1 MKKVFR
7 FILLSICVFFFA
19 SFHKADKETVRK
31 TIALNGNWNF
41 SVDSL
46 SIGESNHWEING
58 LPKNTSRIVSVPH
71 TWNVEKGLEKYAGN
85 GWYEREFEV
94 TESDLQKTVR
104 IQFDAVYHDAVVYI
118 NGKKA
123 GEHIGS
129 GYNRFFIT
137 ISPFV
142 KKGINKL
149 TVRVNN
155 AFSSNNIPFLKSY
168 DWANDGGIYR
178 SVSLVITEPQ
188 AVKNIKVIGTPN
200 GLKGKADIDISFID
214 NSKID
219 FSKLKLMVEITE
231 ENQNTNQVIFNSE
244 LKGTVEKS
252 AFKTSLHFDKINP
265 WHFDAPNLY
274 KLKIQLFAEGKL
286 KDEYTT
292 VFGFRSI
299 KVEKNR
305 YVLNGEPIR
314 LMGVEWMPGSNMER
328 GMAETTADFERNLKL
343 MKNANCIFT
352 RFHWQQ
358 DEAIFDWCDRN
369 GILVQEEIPY
379 WGGATM
385 INDSLLA
392 LGKKHL
398 EEMIENHY
406 NHPSIISWGIGNEL
420 ESHNPE
426 NVNRLK
432 TLYNEAKTIDASRL
446 VNYVSNKLHKG
457 KPIQKD
463 YVPDASGEFDMMMFN
478 EYYSTWF
485 GKSLDVIGGELDRI
499 SAEYPNKAMTISEW
513 GLCEPAHKGG
523 DLRRIK
529 EMTEQLKIYGS
540 KDYVAGAIYFC
551 LNDYRT
557 HMGEDFTYAYPQR
570 VHGVCDIFLNPKPSY
585 YTLKKESSPVI
596 IKSVGV
602 KNGTATITLL
612 GKTAIPSYNLKNY
625 SIVSGNEKVTIDKL
639 EPGQEK
645 TFKIKINENHFSII
659 RPTGFEVADYQF
671 QEK

>member
-1 MKKVFR
+1 MKKAFR
-7 FILLSICVFFFA
+7 FILLSICMFFLA
-19 SFHKADKETVRK
+19 SFYKADKEIVRK
-31 TIALNGNWNF
+31 TISLNGNWNF

-46 SIGESNHWEING
+46 SLGESNHWETIG

-71 TWNVEKGLEKYAGN
+71 VWNVEKGLEKYWGN
-85 GWYEREFEV
+85 CWYEREFEV
-94 TESDLQKTVR
+94 SESDLQKTVR
-104 IQFDAVYHDAVVYI
+104 IQFDAVYHDAVIYI

-129 GYNRFFIT
+129 GYNRFFIN

-142 KKGINKL
+142 KKGKNTL
-149 TVRVNN
+149 RVRVNN
-155 AFSSNNIPFLKSY
+155 DFSRNNIPFLKSY

-178 SVSLVITEPQ
+178 NVSLVITEPQ
-188 AVKNIKVIGTPN
+188 AVKNIKVVGTPN
-200 GLKGKADIDISFID
+200 GSKGTADINVSFID

-219 FSKLKLMVEITE
+219 FSKLKLMATITE
-231 ENQNTNQVIFNSE
+231 ENQTTNKVIFNSE
-244 LKGTVEKS
+244 LKGKLEKDD
-252 AFKTSLHFDKINP
+252 FKTSLNFDKINP

-274 KLKIQLFAEGKL
+274 KLTLQLFVDGKL

-299 KVEKNR
+299 TVEKNR

-358 DEAIFDWCDRN
+358 DEAVFDWCDRN

-385 INDSLLA
+385 LNDTLLA

-398 EEMIENHY
+398 DEMTENHY

-432 TLYNEAKTIDASRL
+432 ILYNEAKTIDASRL
-446 VNYVSNKLHKG
+446 VNFVSNKLHKG

-463 YVPDASGEFDMMMFN
+463 YVPDASGEFDMLMFN

-485 GKSLDVIGGELDRI
+485 GKSLDVIGSELDRI
-499 SAEYPNKAMTISEW
+499 SAEYNNKPMTISEW

-523 DLRRIK
+523 DPRRIK
-529 EMTEQLKIYGS
+529 EMAEQLKIYGS

-557 HMGEDFTYAYPQR
+557 HMGEDFTYAYPLR
-570 VHGVCDIFLNPKPSY
+570 VHGVCDIFSNPKPSY
-585 YTLKKESSPVI
+585 YALKKESSPVI
-596 IKSVGV
+596 IKSVEV
-602 KNGTATITLL
+602 KNGTANITLS
-612 GKTAIPSYNLKNY
+612 GKTTIPSYTLRNY
-625 SIVSGNEKVTIDKL
+625 VIVCGNQKITIDKL
-639 EPGQEK
+639 EPAQEK
-645 TFKIKINENHFSII
+645 TFKIKASANQFSIL
-659 RPTGFEVADYQF
+659 RPTGFEVINY
-671 QEK
+671 KL

>member
-1 MKKVFR
+1 MKKAFR
-7 FILLSICVFFFA
+7 FILLSICVFFLA
-19 SFHKADKETVRK
+19 SFYKADKEIVRK
-31 TIALNGNWNF
+31 TISLNGNWNF

-46 SIGESNHWEING
+46 SLGESNHWETIG

-71 TWNVEKGLEKYAGN
+71 VWNVEKGLEKYWGN
-85 GWYEREFEV
+85 CWYEREFEV
-94 TESDLQKTVR
+94 SESDLQKTVR
-104 IQFDAVYHDAVVYI
+104 IQFDAVYHDAVIYI

-129 GYNRFFIT
+129 GYNRFFIN
-137 ISPFV
+137 ISPFA
-142 KKGINKL
+142 KKGKNTL
-149 TVRVNN
+149 RVRVNN
-155 AFSSNNIPFLKSY
+155 DFSRNNIPFLKSY

-178 SVSLVITEPQ
+178 NVSLVITEPQ
-188 AVKNIKVIGTPN
+188 AVKNIKVVGTPN
-200 GLKGKADIDISFID
+200 DSKGTADINVSFID

-219 FSKLKLMVEITE
+219 FSKLKLMAVITE
-231 ENQNTNQVIFNSE
+231 ENQTTNKVIFNSE
-244 LKGTVEKS
+244 LKGKLEKDD
-252 AFKTSLHFDKINP
+252 FKTSLNFDKINP

-274 KLKIQLFAEGKL
+274 KLTLQLFVDGNL

-343 MKNANCIFT
+343 MKNANCVFT

-358 DEAIFDWCDRN
+358 DEAVFDWCDRN
-369 GILVQEEIPY
+369 GILVQEEIPF

-385 INDSLLA
+385 LNDTLLA

-398 EEMIENHY
+398 DEMTENHY

-426 NVNRLK
+426 NVNKLK

-446 VNYVSNKLHKG
+446 VNFVSNKLHKG

-463 YVPDASGEFDMMMFN
+463 YAPDASGEFDMLMFN

-485 GKSLDVIGGELDRI
+485 GKSIDVIGGELDRI

-523 DLRRIK
+523 DPRRIK
-529 EMTEQLKIYGS
+529 EMAEQLKIYGS

-557 HMGEDFTYAYPQR
+557 HMGEDFTYAYPLR
-570 VHGVCDIFLNPKPSY
+570 VHGVCDIFSNPKPSY
-585 YTLKKESSPVI
+585 YALKTESSPVI
-596 IKSVGV
+596 IKSVEV
-602 KNGTATITLL
+602 KNGTANITLS
-612 GKTAIPSYNLKNY
+612 GKTTIPSYTLRNY
-625 SIVSGNEKVTIDKL
+625 TIVCEKEKVTIDKL

-645 TFKIKINENHFSII
+645 TFKIKAKGNQFSIL
-659 RPTGFEVADYQF
+659 RPTGFEVINYKF
-671 QEK
+671 

>member
-1 MKKVFR
+1 MKKTFGL
-7 FILLSICVFFFA
+7 ILLLICTMFLA
-19 SFHKADKETVRK
+19 SFYKGEKQAVRK
-31 TIALNGNWNF
+31 IISLNGSWNF

-46 SIGESNHWEING
+46 SIGKSNHWETNG

-71 TWNVEKGLEKYAGN
+71 VWNVEKGLEKYTGN
-85 GWYEREFEV
+85 CWYERDFEV
-94 TESDLQKTVR
+94 SESDLQKTVR
-104 IQFDAVYHDAVVYI
+104 IQFDAVYHDAVIYI

-129 GYNRFFIT
+129 GYNRFFID
-137 ISPFV
+137 ISSFI
-142 KKGINKL
+142 KKGNNTL
-149 TVRVNN
+149 TVIVNN
-155 AFSSNNIPFLKSY
+155 DFSRNTIPFLKSY

-188 AVKNIKVIGTPN
+188 AVKNIKIVGTPN
-200 GLKGKADIDISFID
+200 GSKGVADIDVSFIE

-219 FSKLKLMVEITE
+219 FSKLKLMVKITE
-231 ENQNTNQVIFNSE
+231 ENQATNKIIFNSE
-244 LKGTVEKS
+244 LKGKLENDD
-252 AFKTSLHFDKINP
+252 FKTVLNFDKINP

-274 KLKIQLFAEGKL
+274 KLTLQLFIDGNL

-299 KVEKNR
+299 KIEKNR

-328 GMAETTADFERNLKL
+328 SMAETTADFEKNLKL

-358 DEAIFDWCDRN
+358 DEAVFDWCDRN

-385 INDSLLA
+385 LNDTLLA
-392 LGKKHL
+392 LGRKHL
-398 EEMIENHY
+398 IEMTENHY

-426 NVNRLK
+426 NVNRLR
-432 TLYNEAKTIDASRL
+432 TLYNEAKKIDASRL
-446 VNYVSNKLHKG
+446 VNFVSNKLHKG

-463 YVPDASGEFDMMMFN
+463 YVPDASGEFDMLMFN

-485 GKSLDVIGGELDRI
+485 GQSIDVIGGELDRI
-499 SAEYPNKAMTISEW
+499 SGEYNNKPITISEW

-523 DLRRIK
+523 DPRRIK
-529 EMTEQLKIYGS
+529 EMAEQLEIYGS

-557 HMGEDFTYAYPQR
+557 HMGEDFTYAYPLR
-570 VHGVCDIFLNPKPSY
+570 VHGVCDIFGNPKPSY
-585 YTLKKESSPVI
+585 YALKKESSPVI
-596 IKSVGV
+596 IKSVEI
-602 KNGTATITLL
+602 KNGTANITLL
-612 GKTAIPSYNLKNY
+612 GKNTIPSYTLRNY
-625 SIVSGNEKVTIDKL
+625 VIVCGNEKVVIDKL
-639 EPGQEK
+639 EPGQER
-645 TFKIKINENHFSII
+645 TFKIKIRANEFSII
-659 RPTGFEVADYQF
+659 RPTGFEVVNH
-671 QEK
+671 KL

>member
-1 MKKVFR
+1 MKKAFR
-7 FILLSICVFFFA
+7 FILLSICMFFLA
-19 SFHKADKETVRK
+19 SFYKADKEIVRK
-31 TIALNGNWNF
+31 TISLNGNWNF

-46 SIGESNHWEING
+46 SLGESNHWETIG

-71 TWNVEKGLEKYAGN
+71 VWNVEKGLEKYWGN
-85 GWYEREFEV
+85 CWYEREFEV
-94 TESDLQKTVR
+94 SESDLQKTVR

-129 GYNRFFIT
+129 GYNRFFIN

-142 KKGINKL
+142 KKGKNTL
-149 TVRVNN
+149 RVRVNN
-155 AFSSNNIPFLKSY
+155 DFSRNNIPFLKSY

-178 SVSLVITEPQ
+178 NVSLVITEPQ
-188 AVKNIKVIGTPN
+188 AVKNIKVVGTPN
-200 GLKGKADIDISFID
+200 GSKGTADINVSFID

-219 FSKLKLMVEITE
+219 FSKLKLMATITE
-231 ENQNTNQVIFNSE
+231 ENQTTNKVIFNSE
-244 LKGTVEKS
+244 LKGKLEKDD
-252 AFKTSLHFDKINP
+252 FKASLNFDKINT
-265 WHFDAPNLY
+265 WHFDTPNLY
-274 KLKIQLFAEGKL
+274 KLTVQLFVDGTL

-358 DEAIFDWCDRN
+358 DEAVFDWCDRN
-369 GILVQEEIPY
+369 GILVQEEIPF

-385 INDSLLA
+385 INDTLLA

-398 EEMIENHY
+398 DEMTENHY

-446 VNYVSNKLHKG
+446 VNFVSNKLHKG

-463 YVPDASGEFDMMMFN
+463 YVPDASGEFDMLMFN

-485 GKSLDVIGGELDRI
+485 GKSLDVIGSELDRI
-499 SAEYPNKAMTISEW
+499 SAEYNNKPMTISEW

-523 DLRRIK
+523 DPRRIK
-529 EMTEQLKIYGS
+529 EMAEQLKIYGS

-557 HMGEDFTYAYPQR
+557 HMGEDFTYAYPLR
-570 VHGVCDIFLNPKPSY
+570 VHGVCDIFSNPKPSY
-585 YTLKKESSPVI
+585 YALKKESSPVI
-596 IKSVGV
+596 IKSVEV
-602 KNGTATITLL
+602 KNGTATITLS
-612 GKTAIPSYNLKNY
+612 GKTTIPSYTLRNY
-625 SIVSGNEKVTIDKL
+625 TIVCGNQKITIDKL
-639 EPGQEK
+639 EPGSEK
-645 TFKIKINENHFSII
+645 TFKIKASTNQFSIL
-659 RPTGFEVADYQF
+659 RPTGFEVINYKF
-671 QEK
+671 

>member
-1 MKKVFR
+1 
-7 FILLSICVFFFA
+7 
-19 SFHKADKETVRK
+19 
-31 TIALNGNWNF
+31 
-41 SVDSL
+41 
-46 SIGESNHWEING
+46 
-58 LPKNTSRIVSVPH
+58 
-71 TWNVEKGLEKYAGN
+71 
-85 GWYEREFEV
+85 
-94 TESDLQKTVR
+94 
-104 IQFDAVYHDAVVYI
+104 
-118 NGKKA
+118 
-123 GEHIGS
+123 
-129 GYNRFFIT
+129 
-137 ISPFV
+137 
-142 KKGINKL
+142 
-149 TVRVNN
+149 
-155 AFSSNNIPFLKSY
+155 
-168 DWANDGGIYR
+168 
-178 SVSLVITEPQ
+178 
-188 AVKNIKVIGTPN
+188 
-200 GLKGKADIDISFID
+200 
-214 NSKID
+214 
-219 FSKLKLMVEITE
+219 
-231 ENQNTNQVIFNSE
+231 
-244 LKGTVEKS
+244 
-252 AFKTSLHFDKINP
+252 
-265 WHFDAPNLY
+265 
-274 KLKIQLFAEGKL
+274 
-286 KDEYTT
+286 
-292 VFGFRSI
+292 
-299 KVEKNR
+299 
-305 YVLNGEPIR
+305 
-314 LMGVEWMPGSNMER
+314 MPGSNMER

-358 DEAIFDWCDRN
+358 DEVIFDWCDRN

>member
-1 MKKVFR
+1 MKKAFR
-7 FILLSICVFFFA
+7 FILLSICMFFLA
-19 SFHKADKETVRK
+19 SFYKADKETVRK
-31 TIALNGNWNF
+31 TISLNGNWNF
-41 SVDSL
+41 SIDSL
-46 SIGESNHWEING
+46 SLGESNHWEIIG

-71 TWNVEKGLEKYAGN
+71 VWNVEKGLENYAGN
-85 GWYEREFEV
+85 CWYEREFEV
-94 TESDLQKTVR
+94 PESDLQKTVR

-129 GYNRFFIT
+129 GYNRFFIN

-142 KKGINKL
+142 KKGKNTL
-149 TVRVNN
+149 RVRVNN
-155 AFSSNNIPFLKSY
+155 DFSRNNIPFLKSY

-178 SVSLVITEPQ
+178 NVSLIITDPQ
-188 AVKNIKVIGTPN
+188 AVKNIKVVGTPN
-200 GLKGKADIDISFID
+200 GSKGTAAINVSFID

-219 FSKLKLMVEITE
+219 FSKLKLMARITE
-231 ENQNTNQVIFNSE
+231 ENQTTNKVIFNSE
-244 LKGTVEKS
+244 LKGKLEKDD
-252 AFKTSLHFDKINP
+252 FKTLLNFEKINP
-265 WHFDAPNLY
+265 WHFDAPNLH
-274 KLKIQLFAEGKL
+274 KLTLQLFVDGKL

-358 DEAIFDWCDRN
+358 DEAVFDWCDRN

-385 INDSLLA
+385 LNDSLLA

-398 EEMIENHY
+398 DEMTVNHY

-446 VNYVSNKLHKG
+446 VNFVSNKLHKG

-463 YVPDASGEFDMMMFN
+463 YVPDTSGEFDMLMFN

-485 GKSLDVIGGELDRI
+485 GKSLDVIGSELDRI
-499 SAEYPNKAMTISEW
+499 SAEYHNKPMTISEW
-513 GLCEPAHKGG
+513 GLCEPAHNGG
-523 DLRRIK
+523 DPRRIK
-529 EMTEQLKIYGS
+529 EMAQQLKIYGS

-557 HMGEDFTYAYPQR
+557 HMGEDFTYAYPLR
-570 VHGVCDIFLNPKPSY
+570 VHGVCDIFSNPKPSY
-585 YTLKKESSPVI
+585 YALKKESSPVI
-596 IKSVGV
+596 IKSVEV
-602 KNGTATITLL
+602 KNGTATITLS
-612 GKTAIPSYNLKNY
+612 GKTTIPSYTLRNY
-625 SIVSGNEKVTIDKL
+625 TIVCGNQKITIDKL
-639 EPGQEK
+639 EPGKEK
-645 TFKIKINENHFSII
+645 TFKIKANANQFSIL
-659 RPTGFEVADYQF
+659 RPTGFEVINYKF
-671 QEK
+671 